1 MIRLAL
7 SRYHTQTLGRLGQI
21 DKMSIGIYLFSF
33 LFQINKFSFLPDRS
47 NRWQTE
53 GKIIKIKKS
62 SLVRYVISEWKAS
75 RRRARARYSF
85 TLDGRQ

>member
-7 SRYHTQTLGRLGQI
+7 SPDITTQTLGRLGQI

-53 GKIIKIKKS
+53 GKIIKIKKKLS
-62 SLVRYVISEWKAS
+62 RPLCNKRMKSQQAS
-75 RRRARARYSF
+75 R
-85 TLDGRQ
+85 